1 MSITKWMNNED
12 VRNRIAKT
20 IGTNFDA
27 DFFVE
32 QLLIAFQNP
41 ILANC
46 TPDSMFKAAHTCAAL
61 GMLPTL
67 QHVALIPRKV
77 RDKSGTVLREECTVM
92 PQWQGLQAMMLR
104 HPDIKW
110 IQHSLVHP
118 SDVFHWDG
126 TSQSVTHHEY
136 DPFEPAR
143 MFRDT
148 PDVRGGYLKIT
159 FVDDRPPVYHVVTAD
174 AIFQAR
180 KCAQSD
186 DIWSKWFEQQAIKTL
201 YRNGFARRV
210 VPIDPMI
217 NQSRIQAAIEQEDA
231 VLENDPSRIESA
243 SKPPAIEV
251 RKPASRAAVIS
262 QRKPSQPKEPV
273 PEPVEYKQQEQS
285 VFAGTKQMILN
296 AKTTDELQ
304 AVTEILQADNTL
316 TDAEFGELQTLLD
329 QTAEVIQSG
338 G

>member
-41 ILANC
+41 TLANC

-67 QHVALIPRKV
+67 QHVALIPRKN
-77 RDKSGTVLREECTVM
+77 KGGEECTVM
-92 PQWQGLQAMMLR
+92 PQWQGLQALMLR

-118 SDVFHWDG
+118 FDVFHWDG
-126 TSQSVTHHEY
+126 TSQTVTDHEY
-136 DPFEPAR
+136 DPFDDTR
-143 MFRDT
+143 VFRDT
-148 PDVRGGYLKIT
+148 ADVRGGYLKIT
-159 FVDDRPPVYHVVTAD
+159 FHDGRPPLFHAVSAD
-174 AIFQAR
+174 TIKKAR
-180 KCAQSD
+180 ECAQSD
-186 DIWSKWFEQQAIKTL
+186 ILWSKWFEQQAIKTL

-210 VPIDPMI
+210 VPIDPML
-217 NQSRIQAAIEQEDA
+217 NQTRIQAAIEQEDA

-262 QRKPSQPKEPV
+262 QRKPSQPKDPV
-273 PEPVEYKQQEQS
+273 SEPVEYKQQEQS

-304 AVTEILQADNTL
+304 SVTEILQADNTL